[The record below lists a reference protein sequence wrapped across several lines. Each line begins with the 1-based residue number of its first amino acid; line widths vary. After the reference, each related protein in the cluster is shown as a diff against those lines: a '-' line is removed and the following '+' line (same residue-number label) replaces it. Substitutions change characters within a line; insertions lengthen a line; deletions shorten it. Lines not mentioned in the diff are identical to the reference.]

1 MTLQL
6 ILVHQNYFPYENFY
20 VGYRGTEKL
29 TLEDVHPELN
39 HKEQYFKYCYGNI
52 KTNKFC
58 AAVAQ

>member
-1 MTLQL
+1 M
-6 ILVHQNYFPYENFY
+6 HQRYFQYENFS
-20 VGYRGTEKL
+20 VGYRGAEKL